1 MENKFNLDFEFFW
14 DLIDKNINFTFARYA
29 DGEVMLMNGQPVING
44 TQASDI
50 DKWQAPNKLTKVG
63 KQLLNTLKHSEDNY
77 YYAISSISDNISD
90 YTFLKDK
97 IKKNKNLTFVN
108 LWINNNYKSML
119 KRLCSNKRDVILI
132 CNKNAKKENF
142 PFNVIDITP
151 FPDDCINFWEDNDE
165 TFIEE
170 ITKKYSL
177 MNNQLFFI
185 SCGPVSEI
193 IIDALYKKNPNNT
206 YIDVGSSVDEFVH
219 GYKTRP
225 YMDPKSIYY
234 NMISKF

>member
-1 MENKFNLDFEFFW
+1 MENKFNLDFDYFW
-14 DLIDKNINFTFARYA
+14 ELINKNINFTFARYA
-29 DGEVMLMNGQPVING
+29 DGEVMLMKGQAVSYG
-44 TQASDI
+44 TQASNI
-50 DKWQAPNKLTKVG
+50 DKWRAPNKLTKVG
-63 KQLLNTLKHSEDNY
+63 EQLLNTLKHSEDNY
-77 YYAISSISDNISD
+77 YYAISSTSDNLTD
-90 YTFLKDK
+90 YTFLKNN
-97 IKKNKNLTFVN
+97 IKQNNNLTFVN
-108 LWINNNYKSML
+108 LWINGNYNLML
-119 KRLCSNKRDVILI
+119 KNLCSNKRDVILI

-165 TFIEE
+165 SFIEE
-170 ITKKYSL
+170 INKKYSL

-193 IIDALYKKNPNNT
+193 IIDALYKINPNNT
-206 YIDVGSSVDEFVH
+206 YIDVGSSIDEFVH

-225 YMDPKSIYY
+225 YMDSKSIYY